1 MGGNSDCTYS
11 NRFVPLIK
19 TAGTEIPVR
28 FYARFK
34 PKIANYNKTL
44 PPKKREMPM
53 TQAAS
58 IAQAK
63 GYSKLLLPSLA
74 LSVLSTWLITVAF
87 QLLLIDIAQT
97 FEVQVGTASM
107 MASVGSISGVVFGLL
122 MAFLSV
128 KYNHKLFLLIGLSLT
143 ILAAIGFYF
152 APNFFVLMISNIG
165 VGGGI
170 AIVTAMA
177 YSIIGDVYPLEKR
190 GRAIGATVAS
200 VALAFVV
207 GSPIVGIIATFGDWR
222 SVMILLSL
230 PFTIVSLGLAAFVVP
245 NRQKINNPTDS
256 ESFYSGCKQAF
267 SGTAT
272 VAALLV
278 TVFMFCES
286 AIGYYSVS
294 FFREYFGMTI
304 SWGSIFILVGNLI
317 GAVGGAVAGL
327 LVNRVGRKRLGTV
340 TLIVAGLLTLLFTFM
355 PTVEF
360 SAALNIV
367 RFWFSSMTFT
377 AGGAL
382 IIEQLPRFRSTM
394 MSLNTAFMN
403 VGMLLASLIAGL
415 MLNVY
420 GYQAVGVV
428 LGSLGILGAVVWIA
442 FVKEPV
448 KKN

>member
-1 MGGNSDCTYS
+1 MIEAEGMVQT
-11 NRFVPLIK
+11 
-19 TAGTEIPVR
+19 
-28 FYARFK
+28 
-34 PKIANYNKTL
+34 
-44 PPKKREMPM
+44 
-53 TQAAS
+53 
-58 IAQAK
+58 K

-74 LSVLSTWLITVAF
+74 LSVLSTWLITVTF

-107 MASVGSISGVVFGLL
+107 MASVGSISGVFFGLL
-122 MAFLSV
+122 MAILSV
-128 KYNHKLFLLIGLSLT
+128 RFNHKLFLLIGLVFTSV
-143 ILAAIGFYF
+143 AALGFYF

-177 YSIIGDVYPLEKR
+177 YSIIGEVYPLEKR
-190 GRAIGATVAS
+190 GRAIGVTVAS

-207 GSPIVGIIATFGDWR
+207 GAPMVGLIASFGDWR

-230 PFTIVSLGLAAFVVP
+230 PFTLVSLALSAIVVP
-245 NRQKINNPTDS
+245 NRQQLYNPTKS
-256 ESFYSGCKQAF
+256 EPFFTGYKQAF
-267 SGTAT
+267 TSTAT

-278 TVFMFCES
+278 TVLMFCES

-294 FFREYFGMTI
+294 FFREQFGMTI
-304 SWGSIFILVGNLI
+304 SWGSLFILVGNLL

-327 LVNRVGRKRLGTV
+327 LVNRVGRKRLGTI
-340 TLIVAGLLTLLFTFM
+340 TLIVAGLLTLFFTFM
-355 PTVEF
+355 PNVES

-382 IIEQLPRFRSTM
+382 IIEQLPKFRSTM

-415 MLNVY
+415 TLNVY

-428 LGSLGILGAVVWIA
+428 LGSLGVLGAVVWIA

>member
-1 MGGNSDCTYS
+1 ML
-11 NRFVPLIK
+11 PK
-19 TAGTEIPVR
+19 KKEIP
-28 FYARFK
+28 
-34 PKIANYNKTL
+34 
-44 PPKKREMPM
+44 M
-53 TQAAS
+53 TEAEGMVQT
-58 IAQAK
+58 K

-74 LSVLSTWLITVAF
+74 LSVLSTWLITVTF

-107 MASVGSISGVVFGLL
+107 MASVGSISGVFFGLL
-122 MAFLSV
+122 MAILSV
-128 KYNHKLFLLIGLSLT
+128 RFNHKLFLLIGLVFTSV
-143 ILAAIGFYF
+143 AALGFYF

-177 YSIIGDVYPLEKR
+177 YSIIGEVYPLEKR
-190 GRAIGATVAS
+190 GRAIGVTVAS

-207 GSPIVGIIATFGDWR
+207 GAPMVGLIASFGDWR

-230 PFTIVSLGLAAFVVP
+230 PFTLVSLALSAIVVP
-245 NRQKINNPTDS
+245 NRQQLYNPTKS
-256 ESFYSGCKQAF
+256 EPFFTGYKQAF
-267 SGTAT
+267 TSTAT

-278 TVFMFCES
+278 TVLMFCES

-294 FFREYFGMTI
+294 FFREQFGMTI
-304 SWGSIFILVGNLI
+304 SWGSLFILVGNLI

-327 LVNRVGRKRLGTV
+327 LVNRVGRKRLGTI
-340 TLIVAGLLTLLFTFM
+340 TLIVAGLLTLFFTFM
-355 PTVEF
+355 PNVES

-382 IIEQLPRFRSTM
+382 IIEQLPKFRSTM

-415 MLNVY
+415 TLNVY

-428 LGSLGILGAVVWIA
+428 LGSLGVLGAVVWIA